1 MIRRI
6 VQRRN
11 AVAGFTLMEMLVTL
25 VLISFATMLMFQTVS
40 YTHLDVY
47 KRQVDTCTALS
58 GGLMSNTRS
67 SVMV

>member
-25 VLISFATMLMFQTVS
+25 VLISFATMLMFQMLGS
-40 YTHLDVY
+40 YRVA
-47 KRQVDTCTALS
+47 RERVQAQA
-58 GGLMSNTRS
+58 GLCLLYTSRC
-67 SVMV
+67 V